1 MTEITLNNTLRDLY
15 HLDGGDEEDI
25 ALVYVVPVADIQ
37 MSAGIPPSRKYMYQS
52 PALPTNDC
60 DVLAR
65 EFLQLAPQL
74 FGFIAGEMPLFMF
87 DLDSTP
93 VEKFTMSGPRQ
104 YRLDADLV
112 FSRLNP
118 AQRPRPTFVARPAD
132 VKISSTTKVVQ
143 VNPMDCME
151 RLPQLIPPDDHYRVL
166 SKRGLAMSGLPTPKS
181 IIHDLELDLRQLSSQ
196 EAVDYEIKR
205 ISALIAQHQIPFV
218 LKLPQSLSGQG
229 TLLVRR
235 ESDREAAIKVLQPE
249 LRRMASQITEEN
261 MHLQPCS
268 IIVQQMVPG
277 EAVAVSFF
285 VTRAGRAVFNACCG
299 QLIDDE
305 GGWGGGFIDYNA
317 QDDLAQ
323 IYGDIMNQAATYLY
337 ENSYWGPVGI
347 DIMTDAQGQQLV
359 IDMNVRVSGS
369 HPLGV
374 LKNFFQERGFDLAML
389 WFPFIVKG
397 TRESFEK
404 AFRNELWAGCLVI
417 IGWVHMRDRKT
428 SMSTVILAETN
439 GELLRQLMT
448 RVKEWEVAE

>member
-25 ALVYVVPVADIQ
+25 ALVYAVPAADIQ

-52 PALPTNDC
+52 PSLPTNDS

-65 EFLQLAPQL
+65 EFLQLGPQL
-74 FGFIAGEMPLFMF
+74 FAFIAGEMPLFMF

-93 VEKFTMSGPRQ
+93 VEEFTMSGPRQ
-104 YRLDADLV
+104 YRLDAELV

-118 AQRPRPTFVARPAD
+118 VQRPRPTFVARPAD

-143 VNPMDCME
+143 INPMDCME
-151 RLPQLIPPDDHYRVL
+151 RLPQLIPSDDHYRVL
-166 SKRGLAMSGLPTPKS
+166 SKRGLANSGLPTPKS
-181 IIHDLELDLRQLSSQ
+181 TIHDLELDLCQISNE
-196 EAVDYEIKR
+196 EAVDNEIKR
-205 ISALIAQHQIPFV
+205 ISALIAESQTPFV

-229 TLLVRR
+229 TILVRSESAR
-235 ESDREAAIKVLQPE
+235 ETAIKVLQPE
-249 LRRMASQITEEN
+249 LRRMASLITEEN
-261 MHLQPCS
+261 MHLQPCC
-268 IIVQQMVPG
+268 IIMQQMVPG

-299 QLIDDE
+299 QLIDGE

-323 IYGDIMNQAATYLY
+323 IYGDIMNQVATYLH
-337 ENSYWGPVGI
+337 ENNYWGPVGI

-374 LKNFFQERGFDLAML
+374 LKNFFQERGFDLATL
-389 WFPFIVKG
+389 LFPFIVKG
-397 TRESFEK
+397 TRDSFEK
-404 AFRNELWAGCLVI
+404 AFRNELQAGCLVI
-417 IGWVHMRDRKT
+417 IGWVHMRDKKT
-428 SMSTVILAETN
+428 SMSTVIL
-439 GELLRQLMT
+439 GERDDERLRQLMT
-448 RVKEWEVAE
+448 RVKEWEVSE